1 MRLRTVCPQAPRT
14 WTVELRRLTGGLVL
28 VCQHCPQDARR
39 VTAES
44 ARSAALAHLAR
55 HARGD
60 LRAPHLR
67 TCQCHERGCRWH
79 RRHRGCAGPIRL
91 LLACERGGRI
101 WRLADAC
108 GACAAATAQAAIVPD
123 TVLAAPLH
131 PSSERPRRSR
141 RPRGPG
147 ERVRV
152 GEILSYLAVALPT
165 DVSPGARLLALQ
177 CALRMN
183 AHMQVELPA
192 GLLRG
197 LRIDAGETCY
207 ELERARWLN
216 VVSGPGSGGVAAKLL
231 DATLLAQSPARPDRR
246 CAADWALRTG
256 RPARRGQT
264 EHRLWLLRVY
274 LSAHS
279 DPSSGEGLS
288 EYDRVIRDCGLHDQ
302 GFHSVLTRLTA
313 TGTVEEWGIC
323 PDSGDVRWRLAPGPH
338 GRRLTDRGCDAG
350 EFA

>member
-1 MRLRTVCPQAPRT
+1 MKLHTVCPQAPRT
-14 WTVELRRLTGGLVL
+14 WTVELRCQTGGIFL
-28 VCQHCPQDARR
+28 VCQHCPQDGQR
-39 VTAES
+39 VAAES

-60 LRAPHLR
+60 LRAPYLR
-67 TCQCHERGCRWH
+67 ICQCHDRGCRWH

-101 WRLADAC
+101 WRLADVC

-123 TVLAAPLH
+123 TLLAAPLRP
-131 PSSERPRRSR
+131 PSARPRHTR
-141 RPRGPG
+141 RRRGPG
-147 ERVRV
+147 DRVRV
-152 GEILSYLAVALPT
+152 GEMLSYLAAALPT
-165 DVSPGARLLALQ
+165 DVSARARLLALQ

-183 AHMQVELPA
+183 AYMHVELPA

-216 VVSGPGSGGVAAKLL
+216 VVSGPGVGGVAAKLR
-231 DATLLAQSPARPDRR
+231 DAALLTQSPARPDRR
-246 CAADWALRTG
+246 RAADWALRTG

-274 LSAHS
+274 LAAHS
-279 DPSSGEGLS
+279 DPSSGDGLS
-288 EYDRVIRDCGLHDQ
+288 ECDRIIRDCGLHDQ
-302 GFHSVLTRLTA
+302 GFHSALTCLTA
-313 TGTVEEWGIC
+313 TGTVQEWRIC

>member
-14 WTVELRRLTGGLVL
+14 WMVELRCQTGGLVL
-28 VCQHCPQDARR
+28 VCQHCPQDGRQ

-67 TCQCHERGCRWH
+67 ICQCHERGCRWH

-91 LLACERGGRI
+91 LLACERGGRV

-108 GACAAATAQAAIVPD
+108 GACAAATTQAAIVPD
-123 TVLAAPLH
+123 TVLAAPFH
-131 PSSERPRRSR
+131 PPSPRPPGP
-141 RPRGPG
+141 RPGRGPG

-152 GEILSYLAVALPT
+152 AEILSYLAAALPV
-165 DVSPGARLLALQ
+165 DVSAGARLLALQ

-183 AHMQVELPA
+183 AYMRVELRA
-192 GLLRG
+192 GLLRS
-197 LRIDAGETCY
+197 LHIDAVEACR
-207 ELERARWLN
+207 ELERARWVS
-216 VVSGPGSGGVAAKLL
+216 VVSGPGTVGVAAELR

-246 CAADWALRTG
+246 RAADWALRTG
-256 RPARRGQT
+256 CTARIG
-264 EHRLWLLRVY
+264 EGEPRLRLSGVY
-274 LSAHS
+274 LAARS

-288 EYDRVIRDCGLHDQ
+288 ECDRIIRDCGLHDQ
-302 GFHSVLTRLTA
+302 GFHGVLSRLTA
-313 TGTVEEWGIC
+313 NGVLEGWRIC
-323 PDSGDVRWRLAPGPH
+323 PDSGDVHWTLVPRQ
-338 GRRLTDRGCDAG
+338 
-350 EFA
+350 

>member
-1 MRLRTVCPQAPRT
+1 MKQRTVCLQGPRT
-14 WTVELRRLTGGLVL
+14 WTVELRGQTGGLFL
-28 VCQHCPQDARR
+28 ICQQCLQDGQR

-67 TCQCHERGCRWH
+67 ICQCHERDCRWH
-79 RRHRGCAGPIRL
+79 RRHRGCAGPISL

-101 WRLADAC
+101 WRLADVC
-108 GACAAATAQAAIVPD
+108 GACAAATDQAAIVPD

-131 PSSERPRRSR
+131 SPPARPRHTR

-152 GEILSYLAVALPT
+152 GEILSYLAAALPANI
-165 DVSPGARLLALQ
+165 SAGARLLALQ

-183 AHMQVELPA
+183 AYMHVKLPA

-197 LRIDAGETCY
+197 LCIDAGETCH

-216 VVSGPGSGGVAAKLL
+216 LMHGPGVGGVAAELR
-231 DATLLAQSPARPDRR
+231 DATLIAQSPASPDRR
-246 CAADWALRTG
+246 RAADWALRTG
-256 RPARRGQT
+256 RRARTGAT
-264 EHRLWLLRVY
+264 DPRLRLPGIY
-274 LSAHS
+274 LAAHS
-279 DPSSGEGLS
+279 DPSSGEGQS
-288 EYDRVIRDCGLHDQ
+288 ECDRIIRDCGLHDQ
-302 GFHSVLTRLTA
+302 GFCGALTRLTA
-313 TGTVEEWGIC
+313 TGVVEEWRIC
-323 PDSGDVRWRLAPGPH
+323 PDSGDVRWRLAPG
-338 GRRLTDRGCDAG
+338 R
-350 EFA
+350 

>member
-14 WTVELRRLTGGLVL
+14 WTVELRCLTGGLVL
-28 VCQHCPQDARR
+28 VCQHCPQDAWR

-55 HARGD
+55 HARSD

-131 PSSERPRRSR
+131 LPSGRPRRSR

-152 GEILSYLAVALPT
+152 GEILSYLAVALPA
-165 DVSPGARLLALQ
+165 DVSAGARLLALQ

-183 AHMQVELPA
+183 AYMHVELPA

-197 LRIDAGETCY
+197 LRIDTGWTCH

-216 VVSGPGSGGVAAKLL
+216 VVNGPGAAGVAAELR
-231 DATLLAQSPARPDRR
+231 DATLLAQSPACPDRR
-246 CAADWALRTG
+246 RAADWALRTG
-256 RPARRGQT
+256 CPSRMGET
-264 EHRLWLLRVY
+264 EPRLRLPGVY

-279 DPSSGEGLS
+279 DPSSGEGRS
-288 EYDRVIRDCGLHDQ
+288 EYDRIIRDCGLHDQ
-302 GFHSVLTRLTA
+302 GFHGALTRLTA
-313 TGTVEEWGIC
+313 TGVLEGWRIC
-323 PDSGDVRWRLAPGPH
+323 PDSGDVHWMLAQGH
-338 GRRLTDRGCDAG
+338 
-350 EFA
+350 

>member
-1 MRLRTVCPQAPRT
+1 MRLRTVRPQAPRT
-14 WTVELRRLTGGLVL
+14 WTVELRCQTGGLVL
-28 VCQHCPQDARR
+28 VCQHCPQDGRR
-39 VTAES
+39 VAAES

-55 HARGD
+55 HARSD

-67 TCQCHERGCRWH
+67 ICQCHERGCRWH

-108 GACAAATAQAAIVPD
+108 GACAAATVQSAIVPD

-131 PSSERPRRSR
+131 PLPARPRRPR

-152 GEILSYLAVALPT
+152 SEILSYLAAALPT
-165 DVSPGARLLALQ
+165 DASAGARLLALQ

-183 AHMQVELPA
+183 AYMRVELSA

-197 LRIDAGETCY
+197 LCIDAEEACH
-207 ELERARWLN
+207 ELERARWLRAVN
-216 VVSGPGSGGVAAKLL
+216 GPGAVGVAAELR

-246 CAADWALRTG
+246 RAAEWAVRTG
-256 RPARRGQT
+256 CPARIG
-264 EHRLWLLRVY
+264 EAEPRLRLSGVY
-274 LSAHS
+274 LAAHS
-279 DPSSGEGLS
+279 DPSSGAGQREC
-288 EYDRVIRDCGLHDQ
+288 DRIIRDCGLHDQ
-302 GFHSVLTRLTA
+302 GFHGALSLLTA
-313 TGTVEEWGIC
+313 NGVLEGWRIC
-323 PDSGDVRWRLAPGPH
+323 PESGDVHWMLAPG
-338 GRRLTDRGCDAG
+338 R
-350 EFA
+350 